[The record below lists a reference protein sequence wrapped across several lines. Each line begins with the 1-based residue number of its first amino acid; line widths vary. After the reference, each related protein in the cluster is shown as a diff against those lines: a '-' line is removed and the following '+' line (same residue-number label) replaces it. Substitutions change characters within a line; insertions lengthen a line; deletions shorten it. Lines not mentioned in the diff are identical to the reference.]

1 MAAYADDEVSADDR
15 VNGDKPAAPTIYDVA
30 REAGVSPSTVSRALS
45 RPGRVS
51 FETAERIRKVAAE
64 LGYHTK
70 SISRSLPDQSRRML
84 GLVVADI
91 ANPVYLGMIRGAERT
106 ARELDY
112 SVLVAETQENERIE
126 MQLLERLIPV
136 VDGIILGAS
145 RLPDVDIRRL
155 AKQTPLV
162 VLNRQVGQVTSVSS
176 DNLRAVKRAVEHL
189 GELGHQTITYLAG
202 PDNSWSDGVRW
213 RGLREASLELD
224 LRVRRIGPYTPSIK
238 GGAQAA
244 QAWMEHRTSAVLAYN
259 DLMAIGFMRQL
270 ALNGVEVPREVSV
283 VGFDNIAEASLIR
296 PRLTTMAAPQVTLG
310 ATAVNHLLRQRRQP
324 VALDQGD
331 PVLLPVRLMVREST
345 GPARAPNGS
354 GTGPR
359 DAAAG

>member
-1 MAAYADDEVSADDR
+1 MAVPGDDPSTDAIP
-15 VNGDKPAAPTIYDVA
+15 GIPTIYDVA

-51 FETAERIRKVAAE
+51 FDTAERIRKVAAE

-70 SISRSLPDQSRRML
+70 AISRTLPERVTKML

-112 SVLVAETQENERIE
+112 SLVLVETQESERLE
-126 MQLLERLIPV
+126 SELLERLMPL
-136 VDGIILGAS
+136 VDGVILGAS

-176 DNLRAVKRAVEHL
+176 DNLRAVKRAAEYL
-189 GELGHQTITYLAG
+189 GGLGHRSIAYLAG
-202 PDNSWSDGVRW
+202 PENSWSDGIRW
-213 RGLREASLELD
+213 RGLLEAGLELD
-224 LRVRRIGPYTPSIK
+224 IRVRRAGPYVPSIK
-238 GGAQAA
+238 GGAAAA
-244 QAWMEHRTSAVLAYN
+244 QDWLQHRTGAVLAYN

-270 ALNGVEVPREVSV
+270 ALSGVEVPRDVSV
-283 VGFDNIAEASLIR
+283 IGFDNISDASLIR

-310 ATAVNHLLRQRRQP
+310 ATAVNHLLRQRRH
-324 VALDQGD
+324 VAETGD

-345 GPARAPNGS
+345 GPAPGRQPG
-354 GTGPR
+354 
-359 DAAAG
+359 AAHTPGRSDSRR

>member
-1 MAAYADDEVSADDR
+1 MGAGADDR
-15 VNGDKPAAPTIYDVA
+15 TTGDRSAAPTIYDVA

-51 FETAERIRKVAAE
+51 YETAERIRLVAAE

-70 SISRSLPDQSRRML
+70 SITRTLPDRTTKML

-91 ANPVYLGMIRGAERT
+91 ANPVFLGMIRGAERT

-112 SVLVAETQENERIE
+112 SILLAETQENERYE
-126 MQLLERLIPV
+126 LQLLERIIPV

-145 RLPDVDIRRL
+145 RLADVDIRRL
-155 AKQTPLV
+155 AKQIPLV

-189 GELGHQTITYLAG
+189 GELGHATITYLAG
-202 PDNSWSDGVRW
+202 PENSWSDGVRW

-224 LRVRRIGPYTPSIK
+224 LRVRRVGPYVPSIK
-238 GGAQAA
+238 GGAQAV
-244 QAWMEHRTSAVLAYN
+244 QEWMEHRTSAVLAYN

-270 ALNGVEVPREVSV
+270 ALNGVDVPRDVSV
-283 VGFDNIAEASLIR
+283 IGFDNISEASLIR

-324 VALDQGD
+324 VDQGD

-345 GPARAPNGS
+345 GPASSDSTS
-354 GTGPR
+354 GVGR
-359 DAAAG
+359 R

>member
-1 MAAYADDEVSADDR
+1 MGAEADDGTTGGR
-15 VNGDKPAAPTIYDVA
+15 PTAAPTIYDVA

-51 FETAERIRKVAAE
+51 FETAERIRHVAAE

-70 SISRSLPDQSRRML
+70 AITRTMPEQTTKLL
-84 GLVVADI
+84 ALVVADI

-106 ARELDY
+106 AKELDY
-112 SVLVAETQENERIE
+112 TMLLVETQENERFE
-126 MQLLERLIPV
+126 SALLDRMIPV

-145 RLPDVDIRRL
+145 RLADVDIRRL
-155 AKQTPLV
+155 AKQIPLV

-189 GELGHQTITYLAG
+189 GELGHTTVTYLAG
-202 PDNSWSDGVRW
+202 PENSWSDGVRW
-213 RGLREASLELD
+213 RGLREAGLELD
-224 LRVRRIGPYTPSIK
+224 LRVRRVGPYIPSIK

-244 QAWMEHRTSAVLAYN
+244 QEWMEHRTSAVLAYN

-270 ALNGVEVPREVSV
+270 ALNGVDVPRDVSV
-283 VGFDNIAEASLIR
+283 IGFDNISEASLIR

-324 VALDQGD
+324 VEQGD

-345 GPARAPNGS
+345 GPAAPDGS
-354 GTGPR
+354 TGSAVR
-359 DAAAG
+359 R

>member
-1 MAAYADDEVSADDR
+1 MTDPGDEVPDGPVS
-15 VNGDKPAAPTIYDVA
+15 GGPTIYDVA

-51 FETAERIRKVAAE
+51 FDTAERIRKVAAE

-70 SISRSLPDQSRRML
+70 VMTRTLPERTTRML

-112 SVLVAETQENERIE
+112 SMLLVETEESERQE
-126 MQLLERLIPV
+126 MQVVERLIPL

-145 RLPDVDIRRL
+145 RLSDVDIRRL

-162 VLNRQVGQVTSVSS
+162 VLNRQVGQVTSVLS
-176 DNLRAVKRAVEHL
+176 DNLRAVKRAAGYL
-189 GELGHQTITYLAG
+189 GGLGHTSISYLAG
-202 PDNSWSDGVRW
+202 PENSWSDGVRW
-213 RGLREASLELD
+213 RGLREAGLELD
-224 LRVRRIGPYTPSIK
+224 LRVRRLGPYVPSIK
-238 GGAQAA
+238 GGATAA
-244 QAWMEHRTSAVLAYN
+244 SDWLTHRTGAVLAYN

-270 ALNGVEVPREVSV
+270 ALNGVEVPGDVSV
-283 VGFDNIAEASLIR
+283 IGFDNISDASLIR

-310 ATAVNHLLRQRRQP
+310 ATAVNHLLRQRRQ
-324 VALDQGD
+324 VAEVGD

-345 GPARAPNGS
+345 GPAPGRPTPAGQAPGRS
-354 GTGPR
+354 DSR
-359 DAAAG
+359 R